1 MDEIDVW
8 IAFPMR
14 WFFHKMM
21 LATDSDVFWED
32 AFQRILFHFV
42 VHLVLKTVDT
52 GLVGVAWIV
61 TTILTTFK
69 GIIQHTFNNVLTC
82 ILMRCIQDVLVQR
95 FPDKIKQEETKRIH
109 VFHICHLLNC

>member
-8 IAFPMR
+8 IAFPMC

-21 LATDSDVFWED
+21 LTTDGDVFWED
-32 AFQRILFHFV
+32 AFQCILFHFV

-61 TTILTTFK
+61 TMILSTFK
-69 GIIQHTFNNVLTC
+69 GNIQHTFNNVLTS

-95 FPDKIKQEETKRIH
+95 FPNKIKQEQQKAYRSSTSAIS
-109 VFHICHLLNC
+109 